1 MPGDFGSVS
10 GKTSR
15 PVFLRLFILLTLIF
29 FNTTAHSG
37 SDLNFKQRDG
47 KNQQAAGANAP
58 SYIDEPLETLIRSVP
73 ELKTLQPATDQGELR
88 AILEKTGE
96 NVDKLFDTFSDLEAK
111 EAVTEERVGPIN
123 VQQDQYTYFIVRKGN
138 LLQTTIEEYRR
149 DAEGNEA
156 PPGVKFL
163 SSGFA
168 SSVLYF
174 SSVLQSESTYRY
186 LGEQQ
191 FGTRSVYVVAF
202 AQIPGIATISFKM
215 RKPPEG
221 AACIY
226 GCGWGNN
233 FARSSMDFGKTGAPR
248 GGLPMVIAQCSIQ
261 PRPSSP
267 TKVSGK
273 P

>member
-111 EAVTEERVGPIN
+111 EAVTEERV
-123 VQQDQYTYFIVRKGN
+123 
-138 LLQTTIEEYRR
+138 
-149 DAEGNEA
+149 
-156 PPGVKFL
+156 
-163 SSGFA
+163 
-168 SSVLYF
+168 
-174 SSVLQSESTYRY
+174 
-186 LGEQQ
+186 
-191 FGTRSVYVVAF
+191 
-202 AQIPGIATISFKM
+202 
-215 RKPPEG
+215 
-221 AACIY
+221 
-226 GCGWGNN
+226 
-233 FARSSMDFGKTGAPR
+233 AR
-248 GGLPMVIAQCSIQ
+248 
-261 PRPSSP
+261 
-267 TKVSGK
+267 
-273 P
+273 